1 MLGGEDLAGADVL
14 AFASPWLGEGS
25 GQGVTH
31 HKLSS
36 VAGNRLQPYGNR
48 LHVQNSNS
56 KPFSTA
62 ISQTSLLVIDY
73 TSWSFYVEKLQI
85 VDVASCRTEI
95 EGLEEHIVNH
105 EGDIE
110 PTIFVLNG
118 LVAMTRYLDM
128 KLNKVVWSHGIRS
141 VSRRIRVRI
150 AHKGNNDEDAKE
162 ELYSLVIVIKIA
174 KDELK
179 GLGTKVIDDED

>member
-36 VAGNRLQPYGNR
+36 VVGNRLQPYGNR
-48 LHVQNSNS
+48 LH
-56 KPFSTA
+56 
-62 ISQTSLLVIDY
+62 
-73 TSWSFYVEKLQI
+73 LQI

-118 LVAMTRYLDM
+118 LKAMGTNDVKVDM

-150 AHKGNNDEDAKE
+150 AHKRNNDEDAKE
-162 ELYSLVIVIKIA
+162 ELYSLVIVIKIT